1 MDTQAI
7 MSAIGS
13 VGFPIVM
20 CLFLIKYME
29 EVQKDNKETIEKL
42 NESHKQETD
51 ALKESLNNNT
61 NVLAELK
68 TMFQVYLKEGDKND
82 NERN

>member
-7 MSAIGS
+7 TALIGS

-20 CLFLIKYME
+20 CLIMVKVMMQME
-29 EVQKDNKETIEKL
+29 
-42 NESHKQETD
+42 ESHKTEID
-51 ALKESLNNNT
+51 SLKESLNNNT
-61 NVLAELK
+61 NVLTKLE
-68 TMFQVYLKEGDKND
+68 TMLSMLAGKENEIND

>member
-7 MSAIGS
+7 TTLIGS

-20 CLFLIKYME
+20 CLIMVKVMMQME
-29 EVQKDNKETIEKL
+29 
-42 NESHKQETD
+42 ESHKTEIES
-51 ALKESLNNNT
+51 LKESLNNNT
-61 NVLAELK
+61 NVLTKLE
-68 TMFQVYLKEGDKND
+68 TMLSMLARKENEIHD

>member
-7 MSAIGS
+7 TSLIGS

-20 CLFLIKYME
+20 CLIMVKVMMQME
-29 EVQKDNKETIEKL
+29 
-42 NESHKQETD
+42 ESHKTEID
-51 ALKESLNNNT
+51 SLKESLNNNT
-61 NVLAELK
+61 NVLTKLE
-68 TMFQVYLKEGDKND
+68 TMLSMLAGKENEIHD